1 MSINLRS
8 TRLDS
13 TLQLQPIPF
22 RPAGLTR
29 QTAAATSTSTQLESS
44 HASFSLSTT
53 GKFMLGARV
62 FSACVGACECLSVC
76 LSVRSLSAETGAP
89 KSYGKKQKNIRAQIS
104 SWQMAY
110 CRLPAPNCVGSSSI
124 YVILITGKQTTTI
137 YSFCTLKQAV
147 GGRPPQY
154 APPLSSLCERQSA
167 SRRRADRV
175 CRPQRSSRFPRSIRS
190 HGHRCSCLTY

>member
-13 TLQLQPIPF
+13 TLQSALQPIPF

-89 KSYGKKQKNIRAQIS
+89 KSYGKKTKKHSRADQLVANGVLSPACAELRRQLEHLRHFNNGQTNDHDLFVLYIKTS
-104 SWQMAY
+104 
-110 CRLPAPNCVGSSSI
+110 CRRAAATICPAP
-124 YVILITGKQTTTI
+124 L
-137 YSFCTLKQAV
+137 L
-147 GGRPPQY
+147 
-154 APPLSSLCERQSA
+154 PL
-167 SRRRADRV
+167 
-175 CRPQRSSRFPRSIRS
+175 
-190 HGHRCSCLTY
+190 